1 MSEKLYGYTGKLLR
15 VNLSN
20 HSYAAENIPR
30 RIYNDYIGGRGLLA
44 KYCYDEIPKG
54 INPLDVENKVFFAL
68 GPLTGTNFP
77 ASGRYVVGGYSPHS
91 KTYTR
96 SVSGGAWG
104 ANLKWAGYDMLI
116 LEGASDAWEYL
127 YITEEG
133 VEFRNAQ
140 KLLGLT
146 TGDTEEA
153 VVEELGNKRAKVISI
168 GPAGEKLV
176 TMACV
181 QTENRSAGR
190 GGIGCIL
197 GSKKVKGIAVY
208 GQTKPVLYD
217 EERFKARCKEF
228 VQTNIKSPWYQ
239 HFHPYG
245 TTTGCDLTYDIGILP
260 IKNWQMST
268 HEEMPRLLE
277 EGVIAEHTKVKD
289 TGCYNCYMQCG
300 SIHNVES
307 GPFKGEGYENPEY
320 ETMWAFGPNCL
331 NFDFN
336 AILAAN
342 KICDDKGV
350 DTISTGSCVAFL
362 MECYDR
368 GYVDKEDLN
377 SVEPVW
383 GDSVAMCEI
392 VNQIADRSSKLG
404 DACADGGVRHCAEVV
419 GYGSARFAMHAKGL
433 EMAAYDP
440 RGAKAHG
447 VGYASSPIGG
457 SHQIG
462 YGMAE
467 IFGMPEKVDR
477 YSVYGKGKY
486 TVYSQR
492 FMLCS
497 DTAVTCGFPTGF
509 TPEALN
515 FDTYRDWITMATGPM
530 ESLKTEESMYE
541 VFDRIFNVETL
552 INIRHGIDGKYNV
565 LPDRL
570 KYEKM
575 PDGYAKGNVWEEEIL
590 MQEYYKERGWN
601 EDGIPK
607 KELLE
612 NLGLHDAVDE
622 FWNTANL

>member
-1 MSEKLYGYTGKLLR
+1 MSDQ
-15 VNLSN
+15 
-20 HSYAAENIPR
+20 SYNVEEIPR

-44 KYCYDEIPKG
+44 KYCFDEIPKG
-54 INPLDVENKVFFAL
+54 TEPLSAENKLFFAL

-91 KTYTR
+91 RSYTR

-116 LEGASDAWEYL
+116 LEGAAKDWQYL
-127 YITEEG
+127 YVTENG
-133 VEFRNAQ
+133 VEFRDASG
-140 KLLGLT
+140 LLGLMT
-146 TGDTEEA
+146 DDAEKKII
-153 VVEELGNKRAKVISI
+153 EELGNDRAKAATI

-176 TMACV
+176 TMACL
-181 QTENRSAGR
+181 QTERRSAGR

-197 GSKKVKGIAVY
+197 GSKKIKGIAVF
-208 GQTKPVLYD
+208 GEQKPKLYD

-228 VQTNIKSPWYQ
+228 VQTNLKSPWYQ

-268 HEEMPRLLE
+268 HEDMPKLLE
-277 EGVIAEHTKVKD
+277 EGVIAENTKVKD
-289 TGCYNCYMQCG
+289 TGCYNCYLRCG
-300 SIHNVES
+300 SIHNVKS

-320 ETMWAFGPNCL
+320 ETMWAFGPDCL
-331 NFDFN
+331 NFDFS
-336 AILAAN
+336 AILMAN
-342 KICDDKGV
+342 KLCDDKGI
-350 DTISTGSCVAFL
+350 DTITTGSCVAFL
-362 MECYDR
+362 MECYEK
-368 GYVDKEDLN
+368 GYIEKEDLN
-377 SVEPVW
+377 GVEPIW
-383 GDSVAMCEI
+383 GDGVAMCEI
-392 VNQIADRSSKLG
+392 VKQIADRSSKLG
-404 DACADGGVRHCAEVV
+404 NACADGGVRHCAEVV
-419 GYGSARFAMHAKGL
+419 GHDSARFAMHTKGL

-477 YSVYGKGKY
+477 YAVHGKGKY

-515 FDTYRDWITMATGPM
+515 FETYRDWIQMAAGPM
-530 ESLKTEESMYE
+530 ASLETEESMYQI
-541 VFDRIFNVETL
+541 FDRIFNVETL
-552 INIRHGIDGKYNV
+552 INLRHGVDGTYNV

-575 PDGYAKGNVWEEEIL
+575 PDGYAKGNVWEQEVL
-590 MQEYYKERGWN
+590 MKEYYEAREWDKQGV
-601 EDGIPK
+601 PK

-612 NLGLHDAVDE
+612 KLGLTDAVEE
-622 FWNTANL
+622 FWGNDRVS